1 MVAVTGVARVTFL
14 AAMAAMAAMTF
25 VAVAAVIVHLVAA
38 DDGRLIV
45 SAPRMFGGCP
55 MSGMS
60 SATRSH
66 DPTIYP

>member
-14 AAMAAMAAMTF
+14 SAVAAMTF
-25 VAVAAVIVHLVAA
+25 MAVAAVIVHLVAA
-38 DDGRLIV
+38 DDRRLIV
-45 SAPRMFGGCP
+45 LRMFGGCP

-60 SATRSH
+60 SAIRSH

>member
-25 VAVAAVIVHLVAA
+25 VAVAAVIVHLVA
-38 DDGRLIV
+38 DDRRLIV
-45 SAPRMFGGCP
+45 SVARMFGGCP

-60 SATRSH
+60 SAIRSH

>member
-1 MVAVTGVARVTFL
+1 M
-14 AAMAAMAAMTF
+14 
-25 VAVAAVIVHLVAA
+25 
-38 DDGRLIV
+38 

>member
-1 MVAVTGVARVTFL
+1 MISVTGVARVTSLSVL
-14 AAMAAMAAMTF
+14 ATMTF

-38 DDGRLIV
+38 DDRRLIV
-45 SAPRMFGGCP
+45 SVPRIFGGCL

-60 SATRSH
+60 SAIRSH